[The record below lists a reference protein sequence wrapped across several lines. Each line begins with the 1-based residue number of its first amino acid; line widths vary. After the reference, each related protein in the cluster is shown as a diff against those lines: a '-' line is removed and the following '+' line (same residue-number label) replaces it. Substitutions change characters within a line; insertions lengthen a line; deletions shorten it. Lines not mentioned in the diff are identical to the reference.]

1 MLKRGRRERRQ
12 NVALLTLKGPMTGD
26 EMAITIAGQPLYLG
40 RDGELRWGRGFS
52 EGVTLEQ
59 HGFGSEEIDHRGK
72 NVYT

>member
-1 MLKRGRRERRQ
+1 
-12 NVALLTLKGPMTGD
+12 MTGD

-40 RDGELRWGRGFS
+40 RDRELRWGRGFS